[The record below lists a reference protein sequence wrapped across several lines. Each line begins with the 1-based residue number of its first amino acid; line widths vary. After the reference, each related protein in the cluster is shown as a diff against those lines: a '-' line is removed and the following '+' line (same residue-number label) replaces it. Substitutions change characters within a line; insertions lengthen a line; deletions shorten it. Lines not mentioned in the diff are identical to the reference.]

1 MKGSRRLGIRRRLL
15 IFGIST
21 GAPREISRS
30 EHYVKRRVGHPSS
43 TPHANWIIRLSRG
56 KVLRHMLKIRMQRT
70 GRINDPSYRLVVTE
84 HTRGPRAGNIVE
96 KVGTYNPKSKSRA
109 LNEDRLKYWMSVGA
123 KPSAT
128 VHNMLVSLG
137 LLNAKKINVLPAYKE
152 PHKEEE
158 AAVASPA
165 ESAAE
170 IQAVPAAESPSAEEP
185 TQEEAPAVE
194 PSEEKPAE

>member
-30 EHYVKRRVGHPSS
+30 EHYVKRRVAHPSS
-43 TPHANWIIRLSRG
+43 TPYANWTIRISWG

-84 HTRGPRAGNIVE
+84 HTASVATGKFVE
-96 KVGTYNPKSKSRA
+96 KVGTYDPKSKVRQLSEERI
-109 LNEDRLKYWMSVGA
+109 KYWMSVGA

-137 LLNAKKINVLPAYKE
+137 ILNAKKINVLPSYKA
-152 PHKEEE
+152 PAPPEE
-158 AAVASPA
+158 AKA
-165 ESAAE
+165 E
-170 IQAVPAAESPSAEEP
+170 V
-185 TQEEAPAVE
+185 
-194 PSEEKPAE
+194 